1 MNRVLFNVCGFYPF
15 FLLFFSHLSFGVFGV
30 IQNHPIIPSP
40 YHFSTFFSSHPC
52 NTSFRLCKS
61 PSLHLSS
68 HYCVAVCGRVSTL
81 LYSPPPPPLPF
92 LVKERMRL
100 EREEA
105 TRLLEEETEV
115 RHSSSAGLQTTF
127 LSAKGSQK
135 YHRTNSTGLYYVI
148 SGKIESSFWG
158 FFIIHLESYSNCLSF
173 TGQSDI

>member
-15 FLLFFSHLSFGVFGV
+15 FPYCFSLISPLVCLVWYKIIQSFHLHTTSPLFSLL
-30 IQNHPIIPSP
+30 
-40 YHFSTFFSSHPC
+40 TPC

-68 HYCVAVCGRVSTL
+68 HYCVAVCGRVSSL
-81 LYSPPPPPLPF
+81 LYSPPPPPPLPF

-115 RHSSSAGLQTTF
+115 RHSSSVGLQTTF

-148 SGKIESSFWG
+148 QGK
-158 FFIIHLESYSNCLSF
+158 
-173 TGQSDI
+173 